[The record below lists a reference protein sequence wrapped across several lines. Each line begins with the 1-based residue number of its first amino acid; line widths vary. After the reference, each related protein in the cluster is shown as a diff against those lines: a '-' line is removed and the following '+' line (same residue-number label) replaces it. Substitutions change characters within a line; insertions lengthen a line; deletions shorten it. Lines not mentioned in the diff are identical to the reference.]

1 MEKENTI
8 EFSRGNLVIEIFE
21 STKLQELQKKV
32 NNFLKKNDITELN
45 LPTVEIASVG
55 IGTHTS
61 CVSYYPVTVTDK
73 KLKAMNKSPDE
84 ERVFK
89 ALDIYMQLIDNKEL
103 LIKGIIEYMHASDE
117 INLSDEKIRK
127 IASKYLKKRK

>member
-45 LPTVEIASVG
+45 LPTVEVTSVG

-73 KLKAMNKSPDE
+73 KLKGMNKSPDE